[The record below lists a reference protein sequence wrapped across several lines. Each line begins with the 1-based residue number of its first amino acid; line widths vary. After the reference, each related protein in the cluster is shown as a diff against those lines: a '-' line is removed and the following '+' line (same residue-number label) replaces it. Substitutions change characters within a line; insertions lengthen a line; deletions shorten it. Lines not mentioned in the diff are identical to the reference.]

1 MVQSAS
7 TFPLFQ
13 RFIAFNHIDKKFFT
27 YKNNVIYYQHM
38 SKKININ
45 GIPDKLFKKLIE
57 SENSKSCLMAS
68 QSNSRTDLRRCLE
81 SGKLVEPYYGFY
93 AIRDHWDQLLYKDK
107 VKRIAVTLTNKI
119 KIKKWNFTGETAA
132 VLLGLEVVHLPYIH
146 HSLTE
151 IYVSSSYAEKF
162 ASNKKKSDLER
173 KKSVRSAF
181 RHKYSRLKLPN
192 IIEDESGIRL
202 DDFTKNRHKNVSNGT
217 IIGKGTSANSGTV
230 KNTNL
235 LTASS
240 FGHIATDEELAI
252 SHVASIYNV
261 LYVCA
266 WKGSFAESLATF
278 DSAARKGEDLNK
290 ILRVCRKFYG
300 SMDCCSDTPQFLNSV
315 QNPKNADFYGVNYSP
330 INNPNFLGT
339 DEFDVLSRMETLV
352 NYANPKSENGGE
364 SLARAIMLEL
374 GFVEPE
380 LQHEFPNPN
389 HPQSPYR
396 ADFMWKVNGKI
407 IVGEFDGTDK
417 YLIEDRTL
425 PDNRSVACDLRTED
439 FDGSVENINNFSTNN
454 LYRYNR
460 DAVRKERNRERWL
473 MDCGVVRVVRFDY
486 CDILNPIEFKKK
498 LLSAGVPVAVA

>member
-1 MVQSAS
+1 MRQL
-7 TFPLFQ
+7 FRFFQ

-38 SKKININ
+38 LNQTNIK

-93 AIRDHWDQLLYKDK
+93 AIRDHWNQLLYKDK
-107 VKRIAVTLTNKI
+107 VKRIAITLTNKI
-119 KIKKWNFTGETAA
+119 KIRKWNFTGETAA
-132 VLLGLEVVHLPYIH
+132 VLLGLDVVHLPYIH

-162 ASNKKKSDLER
+162 SSNCKKSDLDK
-173 KKSVRSAF
+173 KKSVRDAF
-181 RHKYSRLKLPN
+181 RHKYSRLKLPD
-192 IIEDESGIRL
+192 IIEDEFGIRL
-202 DDFTKNRHKNVSNGT
+202 DDFNKNRYKNAA
-217 IIGKGTSANSGTV
+217 SAAAAS
-230 KNTNL
+230 L
-235 LTASS
+235 SSSSSSS
-240 FGHIATDEELAI
+240 FGHIATAEELAI

-261 LYVCA
+261 LYACA

-315 QNPKNADFYGVNYSP
+315 QNPTNADFYGVNYSP
-330 INNPNFLGT
+330 INNPNFRDT
-339 DEFDVLSRMETLV
+339 DKFDVLSRMETLV
-352 NYANPKSENGGE
+352 KYANPKSENGGE
-364 SLARAIMLEL
+364 SLARAVMLEL
-374 GFVEPE
+374 GFVEPQ
-380 LQHEFPNPN
+380 LQHEFSNPN
-389 HPQSPYR
+389 CPQSPYR

-407 IVGEFDGTDK
+407 IVGELDGTDK
-417 YLIEDRTL
+417 YLIEDRTSL
-425 PDNRSVACDLRTED
+425 NNRSEAGDLRAED
-439 FDGSVENINNFSTNN
+439 FDGSAENINNLRTNN

-460 DAVRKERNRERWL
+460 DAVRKERDRERWL
-473 MDCGVVRVVRFDY
+473 MDCGVDRIVRFDY

>member
-1 MVQSAS
+1 M
-7 TFPLFQ
+7 
-13 RFIAFNHIDKKFFT
+13 
-27 YKNNVIYYQHM
+27 KNNNVLYNTET
-38 SKKININ
+38 SCRNTD
-45 GIPDKLFKKLIE
+45 IPARLMNNLLE
-57 SENSKSCLMAS
+57 SERNNSCLMAS
-68 QSNSRTDLRRCLE
+68 KVNSRNNLRPNFK
-81 SGKLVEPYYGFY
+81 SGNLVEPYRGLYVRTE
-93 AIRDHWDQLLYKDK
+93 IWNNMHYKDR
-107 VKRIAVTLTNKI
+107 VRFVATGISQKI
-119 KIKKWNFTGETAA
+119 KMKKWKFTASTGAA
-132 VLLGLEVVHLPYIH
+132 LLGLEVVALPTTHANNI
-146 HSLTE
+146 E
-151 IYVSSSYAEKF
+151 IFIACSKKAKRNHEINMRKIKNPVLRNQIKKIAIQDIIKNQNGIYLDSDADNF
-162 ASNKKKSDLER
+162 NKL
-173 KKSVRSAF
+173 
-181 RHKYSRLKLPN
+181 
-192 IIEDESGIRL
+192 DE
-202 DDFTKNRHKNVSNGT
+202 
-217 IIGKGTSANSGTV
+217 
-230 KNTNL
+230 NTNF

-290 ILRVCRKFYG
+290 ILCVCRKFYG
-300 SMDCCSDTPQFLNSV
+300 SMDCCNDTPQFLNSV

-364 SLARAIMLEL
+364 SLARAVMLEL

-389 HPQSPYR
+389 YPQSPYR

-425 PDNRSVACDLRTED
+425 PDNRSAACDLRTED

-486 CDILNPIEFKKK
+486 CDILNPLEFKKK
-498 LLSAGVPVAVA
+498 LLSAGIPVAVA

>member
-1 MVQSAS
+1 M
-7 TFPLFQ
+7 
-13 RFIAFNHIDKKFFT
+13 FT
-27 YKNNVIYYQHM
+27 NKNFSYGAEESCRNTNLPARLM
-38 SKKININ
+38 NN
-45 GIPDKLFKKLIE
+45 LLE
-57 SENSKSCLMAS
+57 SERNNSCLMAS
-68 QSNSRTDLRRCLE
+68 RFNDRSILRRYLK
-81 SGKLVEPYYGFY
+81 SGELIEPYNGFY
-93 AIRDHWDQLLYKDK
+93 AIRDHWNRLLYKDK

-162 ASNKKKSDLER
+162 ASNCKKSALDK

-181 RHKYSRLKLPN
+181 RHKYNRLKLSD

-202 DDFTKNRHKNVSNGT
+202 DDFNKNSYKNE
-217 IIGKGTSANSGTV
+217 A
-230 KNTNL
+230 
-235 LTASS
+235 ASS
-240 FGHIATDEELAI
+240 FGHTFGHIPTAEELAI

-266 WKGSFAESLATF
+266 WKGSFSESLATF

-352 NYANPKSENGGE
+352 NYANTKSENGGE

-389 HPQSPYR
+389 YPQSPYR

-425 PDNRSVACDLRTED
+425 LDSRSVACDLRTEY
-439 FDGSVENINNFSTNN
+439 FDGSVENVNNFSTNN

-460 DAVRKERNRERWL
+460 DAVRKERNRERCL